1 MEMALLAESSI
12 TFPFDFLKTIIKP
25 DAVYIQ
31 WHDQTFKAAIG
42 KNGVIAAE
50 DKVEGDLKTP
60 MGSYRVTHGYYRPDK
75 MDCPQSIIPF
85 TALDP
90 TFGWCDE
97 PSHPLYNQ
105 QVLKPFDASHED
117 LWSDDDV
124 YDVILVTD
132 HNTNPIVPGKGSA
145 VFIHV
150 AREDFEPTAG
160 CLALQKEDLLMII
173 ENCSSEL
180 VWLV

>member
-1 MEMALLAESSI
+1 METVLLAESDAKFI
-12 TFPFDFLKTIIKP
+12 DTLDTVIKQ
-25 DAVYIQ
+25 DGTYIQ
-31 WHDQTFKAAIG
+31 WRGQILEAAIG
-42 KNGVIAAE
+42 KNGVIAPE

-75 MDCPQSIIPF
+75 IDFPKSIIPF

-90 TFGWCDE
+90 SFGWCDE

-105 QVLKPFDASHED
+105 FILKPFCASHED
-117 LWSDDDV
+117 LWRDDDV

-150 AREDFEPTAG
+150 SCDDFTPTAG
-160 CLALQKEDLLMII
+160 CLALQKENLLMII
-173 ENCSSEL
+173 ESCVSEL
-180 VWLV
+180 VWVV